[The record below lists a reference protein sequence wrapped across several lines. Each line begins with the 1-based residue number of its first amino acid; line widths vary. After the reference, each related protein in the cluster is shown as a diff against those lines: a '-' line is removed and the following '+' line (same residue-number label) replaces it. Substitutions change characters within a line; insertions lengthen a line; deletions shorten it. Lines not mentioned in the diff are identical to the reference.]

1 MPVSEF
7 TAELVGTFLLILLG
21 GSVNANVK
29 LKQTTGHGSD
39 WILTTIGWGAAVAIA
54 IYSVVAYSGAHLN
67 PAVTLG
73 MASIGELE
81 PQKIVSY
88 IAGQFCG
95 AILGAIAVWLAF
107 LPHWEATEDT
117 QAKLGVFSTGPAID
131 RPLSNLV
138 TEGIGTFAL
147 VFGVLVIFSPE
158 ALTQAQDDLGG
169 AENAEA
175 LQQEWAYGIKPL
187 LVGLLVLVIGMG
199 LGGPTG
205 YAINPARDLGPRIA
219 HALLPIAGKGDSNW
233 SYAWIPV
240 LGPIIGGI
248 AAAFIYKAIWMN

>member
-1 MPVSEF
+1 MSEF
-7 TAELVGTFLLILLG
+7 TAELFGTFLLILLG

-39 WILTTIGWGAAVAIA
+39 WILTNIGWGAAVAIA

-81 PQKIVSY
+81 PQKIGSY

-117 QAKLGVFSTGPAID
+117 HAKLGVFSTGPAID

-147 VFGVLVIFSPE
+147 VFGVLAIFSPE

-169 AENAEA
+169 AENAES

-187 LVGLLVLVIGMG
+187 LVGLLVLVIGMDWAA
-199 LGGPTG
+199 PPVMPS
-205 YAINPARDLGPRIA
+205 IQPASGSAYCSRIA
-219 HALLPIAGKGDSNW
+219 AHCWKRRLELVLCLDIRPRPDHWWITSPLLTRQSG
-233 SYAWIPV
+233 
-240 LGPIIGGI
+240 
-248 AAAFIYKAIWMN
+248 

>member
-1 MPVSEF
+1 MSEF

-95 AILGAIAVWLAF
+95 AILGAVSYTHLT
-107 LPHWEATEDT
+107 LPTNRE
-117 QAKLGVFSTGPAID
+117 V
-131 RPLSNLV
+131 
-138 TEGIGTFAL
+138 
-147 VFGVLVIFSPE
+147 
-158 ALTQAQDDLGG
+158 
-169 AENAEA
+169 
-175 LQQEWAYGIKPL
+175 
-187 LVGLLVLVIGMG
+187 
-199 LGGPTG
+199 
-205 YAINPARDLGPRIA
+205 
-219 HALLPIAGKGDSNW
+219 
-233 SYAWIPV
+233 
-240 LGPIIGGI
+240 
-248 AAAFIYKAIWMN
+248 

>member
-1 MPVSEF
+1 MSEF

-29 LKQTTGHGSD
+29 LKKTTGHGSD

-73 MASIGELE
+73 MASIGEFE

-107 LPHWEATEDT
+107 LTPLGGYRGH
-117 QAKLGVFSTGPAID
+117 QAKLGVFSTVPAID

-147 VFGVLVIFSPE
+147 VFGVLAIFSPE
-158 ALTQAQDDLGG
+158 AAHSS
-169 AENAEA
+169 
-175 LQQEWAYGIKPL
+175 
-187 LVGLLVLVIGMG
+187 
-199 LGGPTG
+199 
-205 YAINPARDLGPRIA
+205 PR
-219 HALLPIAGKGDSNW
+219 
-233 SYAWIPV
+233 
-240 LGPIIGGI
+240 
-248 AAAFIYKAIWMN
+248 